1 MTWSGNGCA
10 ICGEMLVNVGAGGF
24 GQVCQCECI
33 QWKNRVT
40 ATKRMVSV
48 VLIHDGNVPI
58 DPLDNLLLMGSED
71 LELFSFGDIV
81 NLAGLQPLEADT

>member
-1 MTWSGNGCA
+1 
-10 ICGEMLVNVGAGGF
+10 
-24 GQVCQCECI
+24 
-33 QWKNRVT
+33 VT

-81 NLAGLQPLEADT
+81 NLAGL